1 MQWSDRI
8 GRRVKL
14 RDLHILLAVAQ
25 TGNMVPAADSL
36 AISQPVISKRYPTS
50 NTRSASVC
58 PIALRRAWSRRPFG
72 RAFISCGTAVFNEL
86 RRGVHHD

>member
-25 TGNMVPAADSL
+25 TGSMVRAADSL
-36 AISQPVISKRYPTS
+36 ANR
-50 NTRSASVC
+50 
-58 PIALRRAWSRRPFG
+58 WSRRRKKGSG
-72 RAFISCGTAVFNEL
+72 RRADQDVCDAVMRL
-86 RRGVHHD
+86 REIGVVPWDWIVDETRSVDG